1 MIIMRY
7 IVISKTDKVT
17 VCDNHDKRVIT
28 VRFCKTYWP
37 DRSGSLHDDRIHV
50 AVNVVKENIFFYGD
64 QIHVAINVVKEKC
77 LFFKKKDVFFF
88 AFLVRE
94 YGKNGVFFR

>member
-7 IVISKTDKVT
+7 IVISKTDKIT

-50 AVNVVKENIFFYGD
+50 VVNVVKENIFFYGD
-64 QIHVAINVVKEKC
+64 QIHVAINVVKEKG
-77 LFFKKKDVFFF
+77 LFFKKKMFS
-88 AFLVRE
+88 FLL
-94 YGKNGVFFR
+94 FL